1 MCHNAIMES
10 AEVVR
15 ALRGRGLT
23 QGELA
28 RRAGIA
34 RETLSRWE
42 SGAQHPSLES
52 LDRIAAAAGVRLEV
66 QLIPAEPK
74 LVEMACEQLDLA
86 PTERLQALLGSS
98 WPVCRNGLRAAA
110 AVGVIERG
118 EADVRLSTLSRYIEA
133 LGGRLEIRAAFPG
146 ESVSLSVGT
155 TSTMRRRR
163 TRVLPAGATKGPRNP
178 KTKKARNTAAAN
190 DA

>member
-1 MCHNAIMES
+1 MYHNTIMES

-15 ALRGRGLT
+15 ALRERGLT

-66 QLIPAEPK
+66 QL
-74 LVEMACEQLDLA
+74 VH
-86 PTERLQALLGSS
+86 
-98 WPVCRNGLRAAA
+98 
-110 AVGVIERG
+110 
-118 EADVRLSTLSRYIEA
+118 
-133 LGGRLEIRAAFPG
+133 
-146 ESVSLSVGT
+146 
-155 TSTMRRRR
+155 
-163 TRVLPAGATKGPRNP
+163 
-178 KTKKARNTAAAN
+178 
-190 DA
+190 